1 MAGFIDV
8 VKKVVTDPDI
18 IKEGVELGVRA
29 LTMPDPDE
37 STGDFRKSAFV
48 TGQISQSMADREE
61 AKRREALQ
69 AEAERQRQAK
79 IEERVFEA
87 KKLIAGKEMD
97 AAIKGKEMEMSSIL
111 DTRKNRRS
119 EWQNVLKD
127 EKVVPSAYGFELKDQ
142 TLRDA
147 LGLANGEIFY
157 APTEYS
163 TNMFM
168 EADLFNFNSKDAMK
182 RRQGLIA
189 FSKAMAGIFN
199 RHKIYK
205 AGLNS
210 KGSKGSSRGKVY
222 IDGVTGLRA
231 REYVPELMNFELHL
245 VDSSTIPSVGNGQTR
260 VGNEAQSHSTKILQ
274 AVVGIHS
281 KLIANPAIT
290 PQTAMEFGY
299 DPTKWKDLQEKY
311 KNLATLR
318 HELMNGDKP
327 NYSLQEYANEL
338 YDAIVAVGDKDR
350 LDASLRQALLPK
362 VSSAPNTSSNPM
374 LTGKPMNVTDTDL
387 AFYQKNPVLALMA
400 LRAKVITDDDL
411 KQLND
416 EIKRRGGSNIA
427 SAETKS
433 GNQIEV
439 AGQRTSQVV
448 LLASSMTVFD
458 DVLDDLM
465 KDPSI
470 SQEAKTKLKALDDR
484 INSTYHDATS
494 SQKRQMFFEMRDAMT
509 AADPDGNI
517 LGNRINP
524 YIDALNYIAVGVPKE
539 TIQRSGLKVK
549 RSVVQRLGVSL
560 VDKSGEPTTQARNI
574 DSAIQANDKLM
585 DAVDRIRITAQRSR
599 KDFSVSGGS
608 QLEDSQINLFGGAA
622 GDVNKVVGFFK
633 YAKELV
639 SGLTQVVTGDGQDGY
654 EEFIASTQSG
664 SLFEEQ
670 KRIGADSFKE
680 KYGYVID
687 VSAVNNTLSKHKEKM
702 LKGFKIIDGQYR
714 SVINNPRATQEQKE
728 QAKDVYLRRAALMWE
743 KTAITYQLAGL
754 VQGEQTGGRT
764 ISNQDFDNIYAA
776 LWGGR
781 FFSEESALNAVRLL
795 NFVTNHTQMKLQ
807 AQRHALTTLGTTGQT
822 IPLVN
827 NYFRE
832 IYARNFK
839 RFTNGKHFN
848 SDEEFR
854 QFYNEAKR
862 EIKQSDGFVLS
873 DRMVRANAFGQ
884 DTEVDNQF
892 EGSESRISG
901 LSNAGLDGYSL
912 NQLYKFMTPIF
923 NYTRDENRGGSTEE
937 SSKDAYVAFE
947 DLFDIAQE
955 ANPAKNSV
963 TNTLDTLYDNITTLQ
978 KTINANKN
986 KGQFQRAGIILST
999 YNDEGLSSFS
1009 NFYQQLVVIGN
1020 YFKEEADKV
1029 DDEDRI
1035 EVLRKISTSDII
1047 QRLEEKGLRSDSV
1060 KFFTADDDDENFLT
1074 KIKAKYAIVRE

>member
-61 AKRREALQ
+61 AERRKALQ

-87 KKLIAGKEMD
+87 QKLIAGKQMD
-97 AAIKGKEMEMSSIL
+97 AAIKGKEQFF
-111 DTRKNRRS
+111 DNRKNRRS

-127 EKVVPSAYGFELKDQ
+127 EKVVPSAYGFELKNQ

-147 LGLANGEIFY
+147 LGLADGQIFY
-157 APTEYS
+157 APTEYA

-168 EADLFNFNSKDAMK
+168 EANLFNFNSKDDEEK
-182 RRQGLIA
+182 LKGLKA

-231 REYVPELMNFELHL
+231 REYVPELMNFELNQ

-260 VGNEAQSHSTKILQ
+260 VGNEAQSHATKILQ

-290 PQTAMEFGY
+290 PETAMRFGY
-299 DPTKWKDLQEKY
+299 DAGKWRDLQEKY
-311 KNLATLR
+311 KRLAIQE

-350 LDASLRQALLPK
+350 IDASLRQALLPK
-362 VSSAPNTSSNPM
+362 VSSAPNSSVNPM
-374 LTGKPMNVTDTDL
+374 LMGKTDEVANTDL

-400 LRAKVITDDDL
+400 LRAEVITDDDL

-427 SAETKS
+427 SAKNKA

-458 DVLDDLM
+458 DALDDLM
-465 KDPSI
+465 KDSSI
-470 SQEAKTKLKALDDR
+470 SREAKTKLQALDEK

-524 YIDALNYIAVGVPKE
+524 YIDALNYIAVGVPRE
-539 TIQRSGLKVK
+539 TVERSGLKVK

-585 DAVDRIRITAQRSR
+585 DAIDRIRITAQRSR
-599 KDFSVSGGS
+599 KDFSVSGGN

-622 GDVNKVVGFFK
+622 EDVNKAVGFFK

-639 SGLTQVVTGDGQDGY
+639 SGLTQAVTGDFTGDDY

-702 LKGFKIIDGQYR
+702 LKGFNIIDGQYK

-807 AQRHALTTLGTTGQT
+807 AQRHALITLGTTGQT
-822 IPLVN
+822 IPRIN
-827 NYFRE
+827 SYFRE

-892 EGSESRISG
+892 EGSESRVSG

-912 NQLYKFMTPIF
+912 NQLSKFMTPIF
-923 NYTRDENRGGSTEE
+923 NYTRDKNRGGSTEE

-963 TNTLDTLYDNITTLQ
+963 TNTANTLYDNITTLQ

-999 YNDEGLSSFS
+999 YNEEGLSSFS

-1020 YFKEEADKV
+1020 HFKKEADKV
-1029 DDEDRI
+1029 NDEDRI
-1035 EVLRKISTSDII
+1035 KVLENITTSDII
-1047 QRLEEKGLRSDSV
+1047 KRLEENGLRSDSV
-1060 KFFTADDDDENFLT
+1060 KFFTADNDQNFLR
-1074 KIKAKYAIVRE
+1074 KIKAKYAIVRK

>member
-18 IKEGVELGVRA
+18 VKEGVELGVRA

-61 AKRREALQ
+61 AERRKALQ

-87 KKLIAGKEMD
+87 QKLIAGKQMD
-97 AAIKGKEMEMSSIL
+97 AAIKGKEQFF
-111 DTRKNRRS
+111 DNRKNRRS

-127 EKVVPSAYGFELKDQ
+127 EKVVPSAYGFELKNQ

-147 LGLANGEIFY
+147 LGLADGQIFY

-168 EADLFNFNSKDAMK
+168 EADLFNFNSKDK
-182 RRQGLIA
+182 EEKLKGLRA

-222 IDGVTGLRA
+222 IDGVSGQLA
-231 REYVPELMNFELHL
+231 REFVPELMNFELNQ
-245 VDSSTIPSVGNGQTR
+245 VDSSTIASGENR
-260 VGNEAQSHSTKILQ
+260 VRKEAESHATKILQ

-281 KLIANPAIT
+281 KLIANPAVT
-290 PQTAMEFGY
+290 PQTAMRFGY
-299 DPTKWKDLQEKY
+299 DAGKWKDLQEKY

-318 HELMNGDKP
+318 HEITNGDKP

-362 VSSAPNTSSNPM
+362 VSSAPNTSGNPM
-374 LTGKPMNVTDTDL
+374 LMGKTMDVTNTDL

-400 LRAKVITDDDL
+400 LRAEVITDDDL

-427 SAETKS
+427 SAETNA

-470 SQEAKTKLKALDDR
+470 SQEAKTKLQDLDEK

-524 YIDALNYIAVGVPKE
+524 YMDALNYIAVGVPRE

-574 DSAIQANDKLM
+574 DSAIQANDKIM
-585 DAVDRIRITAQRSR
+585 DAVERIRITAQRSR

-608 QLEDSQINLFGGAA
+608 QLEDSQINLFGGASE
-622 GDVNKVVGFFK
+622 DVNKIVGFFK

-639 SGLTQVVTGDGQDGY
+639 SGLTQAVTGDFTGDGY

-702 LKGFKIIDGQYR
+702 LEGYKIIDGQYR

-728 QAKDVYLRRAALMWE
+728 QAKDIYLRRAALMWE

-795 NFVTNHTQMKLQ
+795 KFVTNHTQMKLQ

-822 IPLVN
+822 IPLIN

-839 RFTNGKHFN
+839 RFINGKHFN

-862 EIKQSDGFVLS
+862 GIKQPDGFVLS
-873 DRMVRANAFGQ
+873 KRMVRANAFGQ

-892 EGSESRISG
+892 EGPESRVSG

-912 NQLYKFMTPIF
+912 NQLSKFMTPIF

-963 TNTLDTLYDNITTLQ
+963 TNTVDTLYDNITTLQ

-986 KGQFQRAGIILST
+986 KGQFQRAGVILST
-999 YNDEGLSSFS
+999 YDKEGLSSFS

-1029 DDEDRI
+1029 DNEDRI
-1035 EVLRKISTSDII
+1035 EVLRNISTSDII
-1047 QRLEEKGLRSDSV
+1047 QRLEENGLRSDSV
-1060 KFFTADDDDENFLT
+1060 KFFTADDDENFLR